1 MSRHFSLMT
10 TLKTKLGNDFPS
22 EAIEDK
28 VIILSV
34 ALRVCDMFKVARDGR
49 NVFDKWMNRM
59 FEEFY
64 KQGDME
70 RTLDIPISKFM
81 DRE

>member
-1 MSRHFSLMT
+1 MT
-10 TLKTKLGNDFPS
+10 TLKTKIGKDFPS

-59 FEEFY
+59 FEEYY
-64 KQGDME
+64 K
-70 RTLDIPISKFM
+70 
-81 DRE
+81 

>member
-64 KQGDME
+64 K
-70 RTLDIPISKFM
+70 
-81 DRE
+81 

>member
-10 TLKTKLGNDFPS
+10 TLKTKLGNDVPS

-64 KQGDME
+64 K
-70 RTLDIPISKFM
+70 
-81 DRE
+81 

>member
-1 MSRHFSLMT
+1 MT